1 MWCNN
6 YISVP
11 FEEHGRSRQGC
22 DCWGLARL
30 IYKEQL
36 GIDLPELLDYKNTKD
51 SRNIAELYNV
61 ERCDWQE
68 IPLGQEQPFDILVFK
83 MLGLPTHI
91 AVVVNKGLMIHC
103 EKGCGTHISEYNRE
117 VQWKTRLAGVYR
129 YVK

>member
-36 GIDLPELLDYKNTKD
+36 GIDLPELLNYKNTKD
-51 SRNIAELYNV
+51 SRNIAELY
-61 ERCDWQE
+61 EIEHQEWQE
-68 IPLGQEQPFDILVFK
+68 IPLGQEKSFDILVFK

-91 AVVVNKGLMIHC
+91 ALVVDKGLMIHC

>member
-36 GIDLPELLDYKNTKD
+36 GIDLPALLDYKNTKD
-51 SRNIAELYNV
+51 SRNIAELY
-61 ERCDWQE
+61 EIEHQEWQE

-83 MLGLPTHI
+83 IMGLPTHI
-91 AVVVNKGLMIHC
+91 AVVVQKGLMIHC

>member
-11 FEEHGRSRQGC
+11 FEEHGRNRQGC

-36 GIDLPELLDYKNTKD
+36 NIDLPELLNYKNTKD
-51 SRNIAELYNV
+51 SRNIAELY
-61 ERCDWQE
+61 EIEHQEWQE
-68 IPLGQEQPFDILVFK
+68 IPLGQEKSFDILVFK

-91 AVVVNKGLMIHC
+91 AVVVDKGLMIHC

>member
-36 GIDLPELLDYKNTKD
+36 GIDLPALLDYKNTKD
-51 SRNIAELYNV
+51 GKSIAELYDV
-61 ERCDWQE
+61 ERSDWQE
-68 IPLGQEQPFDILVFK
+68 ISLGQEKPFDILVFK

-91 AVVVNKGLMIHC
+91 AVVVDKGLMIHC
-103 EKGCGTHISEYNRE
+103 EKGCGTHISEYNKE

>member
-51 SRNIAELYNV
+51 SRNIAELY
-61 ERCDWQE
+61 EIEHQEWQE
-68 IPLGQEQPFDILVFK
+68 IPLGQEQPFDILVFR

-91 AVVVNKGLMIHC
+91 AVVVDKGLMIHC

>member
-11 FEEHGRSRQGC
+11 FADHGRTAQGC

-36 GIDLPELLDYKNTKD
+36 GIDLPALLDYKNTKD
-51 SRNIAELYNV
+51 SHNIAELY
-61 ERCDWQE
+61 EIEHQEWQE
-68 IPLGQEQPFDILVFK
+68 IPLGQEKSFDVLVFK
-83 MLGLPTHI
+83 IMGLPTHI
-91 AVVVNKGLMIHC
+91 AVVVDKGLMIHC
-103 EKGCGTHISEYNRE
+103 EKGCGTHISEYNKE

>member
-1 MWCNN
+1 MWCND

-11 FEEHGRSRQGC
+11 FADHGRTAQGC

-36 GIDLPELLDYKNTKD
+36 SIDLPELLDYKNTKD
-51 SRNIAELYNV
+51 SRNIAELY
-61 ERCDWQE
+61 EIEHQEWQE
-68 IPLGQEQPFDILVFK
+68 IPLGQEKSFDILVFK
-83 MLGLPTHI
+83 IMGLPTHI
-91 AVVVNKGLMIHC
+91 AVVVDKGLMIHC
-103 EKGCGTHISEYNRE
+103 EKGCGTHISEYNKE

>member
-36 GIDLPELLDYKNTKD
+36 GIDLPALLDYKNTKD
-51 SRNIAELYNV
+51 SHNIAELY
-61 ERCDWQE
+61 EIEHQEWQE
-68 IPLGQEQPFDILVFK
+68 IPLGQEKSFDILVFK
-83 MLGLPTHI
+83 ILELPTHI
-91 AVVVNKGLMIHC
+91 AVVVDKGLMIHC
-103 EKGCGTHISEYNRE
+103 EKGCGTHISEYNKE

>member
-1 MWCNN
+1 MWCNE

-11 FEEHGRSRQGC
+11 FIEHGRDREGC

-30 IYKEQL
+30 IYKERL
-36 GIDLPELLDYKNTKD
+36 GIDLPIFLDYKNTKD
-51 SRNIAELYNV
+51 GKSISQIYESEYKHWKNIK
-61 ERCDWQE
+61 
-68 IPLGQEQPFDILVFK
+68 LGEEKSYDILVFK
-83 MLGLPTHI
+83 IMGLPTHI
-91 AVVVNKGLMIHC
+91 AIVVDKGLMIHC

>member
-1 MWCNN
+1 MWCNK

-11 FEEHGRSRQGC
+11 FEEHGRTKNGC

-30 IYKEQL
+30 IYEKEL
-36 GIDLPELLDYKNTKD
+36 GINLPALLDYKNTKD
-51 SRNIAELYNV
+51 GKSISELY
-61 ERCDWQE
+61 EIEHQEWEE
-68 IPLGQEQPFDILVFK
+68 IPVGQEKPFDMLVFR

-91 AVVVNKGLMIHC
+91 AVVVDKGLMIHC
-103 EKGCGTHISEYNRE
+103 EKGCGTHISEYNKE

>member
-1 MWCNN
+1 MWCND

-11 FEEHGRSRQGC
+11 FEEHGRNRQGC

-51 SRNIAELYNV
+51 SHNIAELY
-61 ERCDWQE
+61 EIEHQEWQE
-68 IPLGQEQPFDILVFK
+68 IPLGQEKSFDVLVFK

-91 AVVVNKGLMIHC
+91 AVVVDKGLMIHC
-103 EKGCGTHISEYNRE
+103 EKGCGTHISEYNKE